1 MLGKLPG
8 EDEAHS
14 RLDLPGGDGGL
25 LVVARQ
31 ASGLGSDLL
40 EDVVDEG
47 VHDGHR
53 LGGDPGL
60 GVDLLEHLVDVDLV
74 GLGLGLPALAGA
86 TLGGLLGGLLV
97 GLLGTGRG
105 GWDVSRSAGGVGV
118 AFGRGV
124 AGSAS
129 SSQRVI
135 PELSLIHI

>member
-1 MLGKLPG
+1 
-8 EDEAHS
+8 
-14 RLDLPGGDGGL
+14 
-25 LVVARQ
+25 
-31 ASGLGSDLL
+31 
-40 EDVVDEG
+40 
-47 VHDGHR
+47 
-53 LGGDPGL
+53 
-60 GVDLLEHLVDVDLV
+60 VDLLEHLVDVDLV

-124 AGSAS
+124 AGGAS

-135 PELSLIHI
+135 PESREGPQARESSLGERRAGRA